1 MAIKTVAVTL
11 PLIYCY
17 STPDIPYHDGWVK
30 IGYTEQTVEQR
41 NKYLNTGGIRWV
53 DEWHEFAVFT
63 DGSNIPFTDDDF
75 RAYLL
80 SKGVNNKNT
89 FGENGEPLGDEWYE
103 ISSEKAKEYF
113 DEYRKSPSATKVLR
127 AYKLREEQKKAV
139 KDTKILADNNV
150 TEVLWNAK
158 PRFGKCLSCYDFCK
172 EMKAKNIL
180 IVTNRPAVAMSWYD
194 DYRKY
199 IGRKDGYYFV
209 SHVSDIIEDVK
220 NDKDGKNKAVDYKE
234 FAAIRDRL
242 AQNPVEDAIEP
253 KLIYFVSLQD
263 IKGSQYFGTGGYNKL
278 KELTQIEW
286 DVLVVDESHEGV
298 DTYKTEAAFRYINR
312 KFTLYLSG
320 TPFKAIRDEKFDEN
334 SIYNWTY
341 VDEQEAKERWN
352 GEGDN
357 PYQIMP
363 KLNMIT
369 YRLANIIGGSTLDFS
384 GEENAEQGD
393 DMNEL
398 FRFVN
403 GKFVHESDVD
413 KFLNVISSNEKY
425 PFGNEEIRKEL
436 RHTFWLMQS
445 VGDRETANVKALARK
460 LREHPLF
467 SQYEIVIA
475 ADDGKADDGDESG
488 SHYKRVKKAIE
499 NCENGTSG
507 KRGTITLSVK
517 SLTTGVTIP
526 EWSGVMMLSERNSA
540 SEYMQASFRPQN
552 PYIFSNTNKVT
563 GETTFYR
570 KTNAY
575 VFDFNPEHTLDI
587 VEEFANN
594 LYSKTANGKGD
605 IAERKANIEQLL
617 KYMSVTGENEDGFM
631 EPLEADMV
639 MLIPR
644 KIRSEEVVRKGFM
657 CDKLFQNITRV
668 FRIMDKGSEIVN
680 GKLPIC
686 NDKNPKKSIEP
697 APPITQEEID
707 EMHLDENGDVNVT
720 DDFVEQEV
728 NKTITQEEKTAVK
741 EQIAKDIQNVD
752 ISAQSKGKEKD
763 AEREAF
769 VKAYTQAAVTKV
781 VEDIKQKNPK
791 VVTKAVENTMKR
803 EIAKEARTK
812 ANSIYSDYVHDA
824 KLKEDEIRETLG
836 SDATDEE
843 KIIIEQLVQE
853 SNEQAAEQ
861 LKKTAINS
869 LPAHVQNS
877 YKIADTEKETVKANN
892 LKNDKLDE
900 FKKRLKSFTR
910 TIPSFLMAY
919 GDENFKL
926 ENMETYVDPDEF
938 QEVAYI
944 TVDEFKVLRDDC
956 QYFDSVVCNDAM
968 QNFLDKRKVLA
979 DYFDENNFIMMGGH
993 KIDDIF
999 DLIPPQKTNQIYTP
1013 KDVVQQ
1019 MSDYLVQENPDCFD
1033 NPNATFIDLYMK
1045 SGLYITEIV
1054 KRLFRSPKLKELY
1067 PDENK
1072 RLQHI
1077 FDKQVYGL
1085 APTKIIFKIATNY
1098 ILGFAKDKGLQINT
1112 NHFKELDALPYA
1124 QGNIKD
1130 ENGNVVTLEEKLD
1143 KLFG

>member
-17 STPDIPYHDGWVK
+17 STPDISYHDGWVK
-30 IGYTEQTVEQR
+30 IGYTEQTVDQR
-41 NKYLNTGGIRWV
+41 NKYLNTGGIRWI
-53 DEWHEFAVFT
+53 DEWHEFAVYT

-75 RAYLL
+75 KAFLK
-80 SKGVNNKNT
+80 SKGVNNQNN
-89 FGENGEPLGDEWYE
+89 FGNDGESLGDEWYQ
-103 ISSEKAKEYF
+103 ISPKQAKIYF
-113 DEYRKSPSATKVLR
+113 DEFRKTPSAAKVLR
-127 AYKLREEQKKAV
+127 MYKLREEQKKAV
-139 KDTKILADNNV
+139 TDTKMLAEADA

-180 IVTNRPAVAMSWYD
+180 IVTNRPAVSMSWYD

-199 IGRKDGYYFV
+199 IGREDGYYFV
-209 SHVSDIIEDVK
+209 SHVSDIVEDVK
-220 NDKDGKNKAVDYKE
+220 NDTNGINKAIDYKD
-234 FAAIRDRL
+234 FVSIRNRL
-242 AQNPVEDAIEP
+242 KQNPVECAIEP

-278 KELTQIEW
+278 KELTQIGW

-320 TPFKAIRDEKFDEN
+320 TPFKAIRDEKFDDDL
-334 SIYNWTY
+334 IYNWTY

-352 GEGDN
+352 GEGGN
-357 PYQIMP
+357 PYQVMP

-369 YRLANIIGGSTLDFS
+369 YRLANIIGGSALDFS
-384 GEENAEQGD
+384 GEENVEQGD
-393 DMNEL
+393 GMNEL

-403 GKFVHESDVD
+403 GRFVHELDVD
-413 KFLNVISSNEKY
+413 KFLNVISSDEKY
-425 PFGNEEIRKEL
+425 PFGNEESRKEL
-436 RHTFWLMQS
+436 KHTFWLMQS

-467 SQYEIVIA
+467 SQYEIIIA
-475 ADDGKADDGDESG
+475 ADDGKADDEDESG
-488 SHYKRVKKAIE
+488 SHYRRVKKAIE
-499 NCENGTSG
+499 NCENGISG

-526 EWSGVMMLSERNSA
+526 EWSGVMMLSERDSA

-552 PYIFSNTNKVT
+552 PYIFSKTNKMT

-587 VEEFANN
+587 IEEFANN

-605 IAERKANIEQLL
+605 VAERKANIEQLL
-617 KYMSVTGENEDGFM
+617 RYMSVTGENENGFM
-631 EPLEADMV
+631 ELFEADMV
-639 MLIPR
+639 MLVPR

-657 CDKLFQNITRV
+657 CDRLFQNITRV
-668 FRIMDKGSEIVN
+668 FRVMDKGSEIVN

-686 NDKNPKKSIEP
+686 NDQNPKKGVEP
-697 APPITQEEID
+697 APPITQEEVD
-707 EMHLDENGDVNVT
+707 KMHLNENGDVSVT

-728 NKTITQEEKTAVK
+728 NATITQEEKTTVK
-741 EQIAKDIQNVD
+741 EQIKKDIQQVD

-763 AEREAF
+763 VEREAF
-769 VKAYTQAAVTKV
+769 VQAYTQAAVAKV
-781 VEDIKQKNPK
+781 VEDIRQKNPE
-791 VVTKAVENTMKR
+791 VVTKSVENAMKR
-803 EIAKEARTK
+803 EIAKEARAK
-812 ANSIYSDYVHDA
+812 ANGIYSDYIHNA
-824 KLKEDEIRETLG
+824 KIKEDEIRETLG
-836 SDATDEE
+836 LDATEDD
-843 KIIIEQLVQE
+843 INIIEQMVQE
-853 SNEQAAEQ
+853 SNEQAVEQ
-861 LKKTAINS
+861 LKADAINS
-869 LPAHVQNS
+869 LDMHVQDS
-877 YKIADTEKETVKANN
+877 YKIADAEKETAKANK

-919 GDENFKL
+919 GDENFRL
-926 ENMETYVDPDEF
+926 ENMETYVSHDEF

-968 QNFLDKRKVLA
+968 QNFLDKRKSLA
-979 DYFDENNFIMMGGH
+979 DYFDENNFVMMGGRR
-993 KIDDIF
+993 IDDIF

-1019 MSDYLVQENPDCFD
+1019 MCDYLVRVNPECFD
-1033 NPNATFIDLYMK
+1033 NPDATFIDLYMK
-1045 SGLYITEIV
+1045 SGLYITEVV

-1067 PDENK
+1067 PNDND

-1085 APTKIIFKIATNY
+1085 APTKTIFKIATNY

-1112 NHFKELDALPYA
+1112 DNFKELDALPYA
-1124 QGNIKD
+1124 QGNMDI
-1130 ENGNVVTLEEKLD
+1130 TLEEKLD
-1143 KLFG
+1143 ELFGEDSK